1 MLDVEE
7 SCCMNC
13 NDEFVLPLRLALPN
27 WRPQMRIN
35 PDEGKEYK

>member
-13 NDEFVLPLRLALPN
+13 NDEFVFPN
-27 WRPQMRIN
+27 WRSQMRIN
-35 PDEGKEYK
+35 PYKGKEYK